1 MLRLTAI
8 AVTVG
13 LVLPNLAAAQPAP
26 NSPWKPG
33 VVKPGGTGRPGGA
46 VHPGGAPHGSF
57 VAPGGTRA
65 RVGGPPMHGGV
76 GGGRQFSFHGQNFNR
91 VHLAPFVYPRGFG
104 YRRWAPGLILPAVFL
119 VPAYYYAN
127 WAALGVSPP
136 PPGFQW
142 VRYGPDLVLVD
153 VNTGQ
158 ITDVVYGVF
167 Y

>member
-8 AVTVG
+8 AVTFA
-13 LVLPNLAAAQPAP
+13 LALPTLAAAQAPPPHPAF
-26 NSPWKPG
+26 KPG
-33 VVKPGGTGRPGGA
+33 VVKPGGA
-46 VHPGGAPHGSF
+46 VRPGGAPHGPF
-57 VAPGGTRA
+57 VAPGGPRG
-65 RVGGPPMHGGV
+65 RVGGPVHGGV
-76 GGGRQFSFHGQNFNR
+76 VAGRQFSFHGQNFNR
-91 VHLAPFVYPRGFG
+91 VHLAPFVYPRGFA

-119 VPAYYYAN
+119 APAYYYTN

-158 ITDVVYGVF
+158 ISDVVYGAF